1 MRVYECLEAPALAN
15 WTLVEETDVLVLPS
29 TLTSRPHTYA
39 APTPTQISGT
49 PAADASL
56 VANALQQQQPPPPVQ
71 RGAGSREAD
80 GGWSISWCKERY
92 WGEVLAICSGVSC
105 IVKVTLSLQF
115 SFHE

>member
-1 MRVYECLEAPALAN
+1 MYECLEAPALTS
-15 WTLVEETDVLVLPS
+15 WTIVEETDVLALPA

-49 PAADASL
+49 PAADALL
-56 VANALQQQQPPPPVQ
+56 VATALQQQQQQPPVP

-105 IVKVTLSLQF
+105 VVKVALSLQF
-115 SFHE
+115 PFHE